1 MAEHDTPTAESGAHS
16 DATGFAHVSVMR
28 DEIVEVLSEVPDGI
42 VVDAT
47 LGGAGHAAALL
58 AANDGISILGL
69 DRDEMALDSLHTA
82 IGSRSATLASTVSLR
97 RSSRSAPNGCRAHCS
112 TSA

>member
-47 LGGAGHAAALL
+47 LGGAGM
-58 AANDGISILGL
+58 
-69 DRDEMALDSLHTA
+69 RRT
-82 IGSRSATLASTVSLR
+82 SAC
-97 RSSRSAPNGCRAHCS
+97 SSRISSPRAKRY
-112 TSA
+112 